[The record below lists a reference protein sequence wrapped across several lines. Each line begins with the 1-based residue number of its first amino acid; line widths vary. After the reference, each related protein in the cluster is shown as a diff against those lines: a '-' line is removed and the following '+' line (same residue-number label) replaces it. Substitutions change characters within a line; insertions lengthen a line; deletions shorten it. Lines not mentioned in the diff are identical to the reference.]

1 MAIGQEKNTGDS
13 LSIIRLGYSIC
24 SSNWPII
31 HGEYVYVYIWKQLKL
46 LNPNRSLHSLDTKT
60 WLQAAQDHLEM
71 SCAPSAMDK
80 LCVKQLVFIGFPQ
93 YVVHY
98 FLFVFSV
105 QHRTR
110 QCYNVRTIANLR
122 GLLRSGRPATTS
134 QGSKPTKY
142 AIRIPHQGA
151 QPRFTQ
157 MTEGKPLRDL
167 NIRNMKLHPCIS
179 SIGESGI
186 KILHRRWNSWH
197 GSRCSN
203 VFNIA
208 VLSIIFANHIPNHKI
223 SEIRP

>member
-1 MAIGQEKNTGDS
+1 MAIGPEKNTGDS

-80 LCVKQLVFIGFPQ
+80 LCVKTIGF
-93 YVVHY
+93 HW
-98 FLFVFSV
+98 FSTIFCSLFSFCLQCS
-105 QHRTR
+105 TSYK
-110 QCYNVRTIANLR
+110 CYNVRTIANLR

-186 KILHRRWNSWH
+186 KILHRR
-197 GSRCSN
+197 
-203 VFNIA
+203 
-208 VLSIIFANHIPNHKI
+208 
-223 SEIRP
+223 